1 MILTYAL
8 VWYPRFSVG
17 GVHNSTVISS
27 IYGIP
32 SLTTSNEQGSRKT
45 RRQDGDDAS
54 WDASPAQ
61 TMCDETRNFQIPI
74 DIDGRKMTM
83 GDLYDLTPKE
93 FISKVGLEEKVFET
107 WHHGRTVLLGDGM
120 EACARVVG
128 YVASLSLLWLISYT
142 FFSFVDRV
150 P

>member
-1 MILTYAL
+1 MVYHHL
-8 VWYPRFSVG
+8 PRQ
-17 GVHNSTVISS
+17 
-27 IYGIP
+27 
-32 SLTTSNEQGSRKT
+32 TSKAAEKQGAK
-45 RRQDGDDAS
+45 DGDDAS

-128 YVASLSLLWLISYT
+128 YDASLSLLWLISYT